1 MSKII
6 ILLFFH
12 IFIFAMLVIDL
23 GFFNKKAHK
32 PSLKESVIWSIVWI
46 TCSLLFNAGIFYF
59 QGNVKGMEFLTG
71 YIVEKA
77 LSVDNIFVFVMVFT
91 YFSVPMEYQHKVLFW
106 GIIGALLMRASF
118 ILLGTVLI
126 KKFHFIL
133 YIFGALLVYGGY
145 KMMFHDDEQIDPGKN
160 PFLKL
165 CRKILP
171 VTPNY
176 SGSKFFIRDGLKLL
190 ATPLLPVLVV
200 IETTDLLFAIDS
212 IPAVFAITQDAFIVY
227 TSNIFAVLGLR
238 SLYFVL
244 AGIIDKF
251 VYLKYGLSIVLAF
264 IGVKMLIID
273 IYKIPTSFSLMIV
286 SILIAGSTVLSLF
299 AKEEKLAVSPATVR
313 SEK

>member
-1 MSKII
+1 
-6 ILLFFH
+6 
-12 IFIFAMLVIDL
+12 MLVIDL

-46 TCSLLFNAGIFYF
+46 TCSLLFNAGVFYF

-77 LSVDNIFVFVMVFT
+77 LSVDNIFVFVMVFS

-106 GIIGALLMRASF
+106 GIIGALFMRASF

-126 KKFHFIL
+126 KQFHFIL
-133 YIFGALLVYGGY
+133 YIFGALLIYGGY
-145 KMMFHDDEQIDPGKN
+145 KMMFQNDEQIDPGKN

-165 CRKILP
+165 CRKIFP

-176 SGSKFFIRDGLKLL
+176 IGSNFFIRDGMKLL

-299 AKEEKLAVSPATVR
+299 AKEEKLAASSVT
-313 SEK
+313 SEQ